1 MNTRIENLVSGNS
14 IWSRVFAYIKAYED
28 AQDTTP
34 AERSIGRLDGQIAEL
49 SETLS
54 VLEARLGY

>member
-1 MNTRIENLVSGNS
+1 MNTRTENLVSGNS

-28 AQDTTP
+28 AQDTTL
-34 AERSIGRLDGQIAEL
+34 AERSIGRLDGQIAEM

-54 VLEARLGY
+54 VLEVRLGY